1 MLHKIGGHYF
11 FQFSHVAPK
20 VVITLFSIIFYVA
33 QKWWSISFSIFSCC
47 TKRGGHSFFNFLLL
61 HQKWWS
67 FFFQFSHVAPKV
79 VVILFSI
86 FSCCTKSGG
95 NSFSIFSHC
104 TKSGGK
110 LQEDLVKSDYKTNR
124 EIKKSRNSITCWQTT
139 RT

>member
-1 MLHKIGGHYF
+1 MLHKSGG
-11 FQFSHVAPK
+11 Q
-20 VVITLFSIIFYVA
+20 
-33 QKWWSISFSIFSCC
+33 
-47 TKRGGHSFFNFLLL
+47 
-61 HQKWWS
+61 
-67 FFFQFSHVAPKV
+67 FFFQFSHVAPKM

-95 NSFSIFSHC
+95 HSFFNFLMLHQKWWSFFFQFFSHC

-110 LQEDLVKSDYKTNR
+110 LQEALVKSDYKTNK